1 MSESHT
7 RITVNEILSEFD
19 TLNFNII
26 FKVCKCNSDVQ
37 LEFVKVDLEIAVIQ
51 ASRGHNS
58 QLQFCGVPDRHDS
71 LTLG

>member
-7 RITVNEILSEFD
+7 RIMVYEILSEFD
-19 TLNFNII
+19 PLNFNII
-26 FKVCKCNSDVQ
+26 FKVCNSDVQ
-37 LEFVKVDLEIAVIQ
+37 PEFVKVDLEIAVIQ

-58 QLQFCGVPDRHDS
+58 HLQFCDVPDRHDS